1 VHPQEAYGAALEL
14 RRIGMDASWIA
25 GELGIPRGTV
35 VRWLRGGRRGRRP
48 EPPRP
53 LAPHP
58 YAYLLGLYLG
68 DGHIG
73 RGAHGQHV
81 LSIACDAAYPGI
93 IAAAAAA
100 MRALVPDRR
109 VLLKEHP
116 RDRCTRVVC
125 GSRWWPILL
134 PQHGAGRKHS
144 RPIALDG
151 WQRALTAA
159 HARELVRGLI
169 HSDGCRYVARQRVR
183 GKTYEYTR
191 YCFSNRSSHILAI
204 FSDHLDVL
212 GIGWTRP
219 NDRTIAID
227 RRPEVAKLDAFVG
240 PKR

>member
-1 VHPQEAYGAALEL
+1 
-14 RRIGMDASWIA
+14 M
-25 GELGIPRGTV
+25 
-35 VRWLRGGRRGRRP
+35 
-48 EPPRP
+48 PP
-53 LAPHP
+53 AP

-68 DGHIG
+68 DGHIS

-93 IAAAAAA
+93 VAAAAAA

-109 VLLKEHP
+109 VVLKEHP

-134 PQHGAGRKHS
+134 PQHGPGRKHS
-144 RPIALDG
+144 RVIALTA
-151 WQRALTAA
+151 WQRAVTSS
-159 HARELVRGLI
+159 HVHDLVRGLI
-169 HSDGCRYVARQRVR
+169 HSDGCRYVAKQRVG
-183 GKTYEYTR
+183 GKTYEYVR
-191 YCFSNRSSHILAI
+191 YCFSNRSADLLAI
-204 FSDHLDVL
+204 FCDHLDLL
-212 GIGWTRP
+212 GVGWTRP